1 MLTNQIIWL
10 NLAAFLAC
18 YSPCRRPIYIEIE
31 LKESVNKVRNATTSL
46 TLLLHTWLE
55 RALVL
60 YMHGGF
66 DCRYREEYKPRTF
79 VEGTTTWKSKIFRS
93 KRRSSLSIIQVVVSY
108 TKVCMFYS
116 TYKIICDYTTKF
128 WCEQIWIKIASS
140 KEVYILSHTLT
151 KTFMIYRLPHQSFF

>member
-1 MLTNQIIWL
+1 
-10 NLAAFLAC
+10 
-18 YSPCRRPIYIEIE
+18 
-31 LKESVNKVRNATTSL
+31 
-46 TLLLHTWLE
+46 
-55 RALVL
+55 
-60 YMHGGF
+60 MHGGF

-140 KEVYILSHTLT
+140 KEVYSVTYFDQNFYDLSFTPSKFLLT
-151 KTFMIYRLPHQSFF
+151 KLYESVYVL